1 MATYTNLFLRSL
13 MTNPSHQHVSGKHH
27 CLDPSRGP
35 FQSISTLDMPHLLYL
50 EQTRVWFLFLS
61 QKQWALISM
70 VAIQHSQDFLGG
82 PVVKTL
88 PSSAGS
94 TGGFPGGTSG
104 KDAVCQCRRHKRPSS
119 FHESGR
125 SLGGGHG
132 NPLQYSCLEHPGGQR
147 SLADCIWLNRIRHD

>member
-1 MATYTNLFLRSL
+1 
-13 MTNPSHQHVSGKHH
+13 
-27 CLDPSRGP
+27 
-35 FQSISTLDMPHLLYL
+35 
-50 EQTRVWFLFLS
+50 
-61 QKQWALISM
+61 M

-132 NPLQYSCLEHPGGQR
+132 NPLQYSCLENPMNRRDWWATVHEVTKELDTTGLDNYFYHLFKGQ
-147 SLADCIWLNRIRHD
+147 